1 MKGFYITNMKNIKFS
16 KIFRLVRWKE
26 VLAVIILLLAFVF
39 FRSER
44 HELATIGPQL
54 QNSKLSWVLT
64 GILLTLIY
72 VLLQGLMYVTSF
84 RATQLNV
91 GISDATVLFLKR
103 NFLSVFLPAGGV
115 SSLAYLP
122 RNIRTKGYKSSKIHQ
137 ASAIY
142 GFVGLLTVM
151 IVGIPLIAY
160 AVLINKS
167 FNDSWVGIIVLA
179 AILLGSYSAFVS
191 FRKKNSLYRF
201 LDRKFPKFIASIDEI
216 FNNEIDRKYF
226 WITILVSVLIEFCG
240 VFHLLIAMYA
250 FGVPASFS
258 AAAISYVVS
267 ILLMIVSPFL
277 RGLGAVEFSLTYI
290 LTNFGYSH
298 ADGLGITLLY
308 RFFEFWIPLVL
319 GIFAYRWSGRKLL
332 ARILPVVMIFLL
344 GIINILSVITPALTD
359 RLHILKGYL
368 PWELI
373 HISKMI
379 TLISGVLLLVTSANL
394 FRGYKRAWYFAVA
407 LTIVSIIFNLSK
419 ALDYEEA
426 LFSAFTLGLLWY
438 SRKEYIF
445 TTKIVSL
452 QRGFSWFLGIFTI
465 ILIFNYFSFYFISK
479 SHFGIDFTKKEA
491 LYYTLYTFLLFKDS
505 GLTPLTGFA
514 RDFQNLNY
522 ILGVI
527 SWLVLI
533 LSFYKTHSWVVKD
546 EKENAINAKQLIEEF
561 GTSSLDYF
569 KLAKEKEFY
578 FSEEI
583 NGVVSFRT
591 ANGFAVV
598 LEEPVCAEHHKTDLI
613 REFDLFCKKNN
624 LKTCYYRVSESG
636 IIYFNPLKKQ
646 KLFIGQDAILDA
658 EGFTLT
664 GKDKKTI
671 RNGINAVEKSGYTTE
686 IRYAPQDDKTIDQ
699 IQSVSDEWLR
709 EFDKKEIV
717 FAEGMFDRDTVRN
730 QDLITISDNNG
741 RCVAFLNII
750 PHCAPDECS
759 YDMIRKTEDAPN
771 GSTDVL
777 IVKLV
782 EYAKSK
788 NLKYINMG
796 MTPMAGIQQTH
807 NTAED
812 IMKFAYQRVGS
823 FKHYQTL
830 RNFKE
835 KYASLWED
843 QYLVYNSDFELL
855 QIPTALN
862 KVMKPQKN
870 EE

>member
-1 MKGFYITNMKNIKFS
+1 
-16 KIFRLVRWKE
+16 
-26 VLAVIILLLAFVF
+26 
-39 FRSER
+39 
-44 HELATIGPQL
+44 
-54 QNSKLSWVLT
+54 
-64 GILLTLIY
+64 
-72 VLLQGLMYVTSF
+72 MYVTSF
-84 RATQLNV
+84 RATHLNV
-91 GISDATVLFLKR
+91 SISDATVLFLKR

-122 RNIRTKGYKSSKIHQ
+122 RNIRTKGYKSSKVHQ

-151 IVGIPLIAY
+151 LVGIPLIAY
-160 AVLINKS
+160 AVLINKN
-167 FNDSWVGIIVLA
+167 FNDSWIGILVLA
-179 AILLGSYSAFVS
+179 VILLGSYLVFIS
-191 FRKKNSLYRF
+191 FRNKNSFYRF
-201 LDRKFPKFIASIDEI
+201 LDKKFPKFISSTDEI
-216 FNNEIDRKYF
+216 FNNDIDKRYF
-226 WITILVSVLIEFCG
+226 WITVLVSILIEFCG

-250 FGVPASFS
+250 FGVPASFT
-258 AAAISYVVS
+258 AAAISYVASV
-267 ILLMIVSPFL
+267 LLMIISPFL

-290 LTNFGYSH
+290 LANFGYDH

-319 GIFAYRWSGRKLL
+319 GIVAYLWSGRKLF

-359 RLHILKGYL
+359 RLHILKNYL

-394 FRGYKRAWYFAVA
+394 FRGYKRAWYFAVI
-407 LTIVSIIFNLSK
+407 LTIFSIIFNLSK

-438 SRKEYIF
+438 TRKEYIF
-445 TTKIVSL
+445 TTKAISL
-452 QRGFSWFLGIFTI
+452 QRGFSWFLGIFTA

-479 SHFGIDFTKKEA
+479 SHFGIDFTKEEA

-533 LSFYKTHSWVVKD
+533 LSFYRTHSRVEKD
-546 EKENAINAKQLIEEF
+546 DQENHINAQNLVEEY

-569 KLAKEKEFY
+569 KLTNEKQFY

-583 NGVVSFRT
+583 NGMVSFRT

-598 LEEPVCAEHHKTDLI
+598 LEDPVCTEQNKTDLI
-613 REFDLFCKKNN
+613 NEFDQYCSKNS
-624 LKTCYYRVSESG
+624 LKTCYYRVGENG
-636 IIYFNPLKKQ
+636 IVYFNPLKKQ
-646 KLFIGQDAILDA
+646 KLFIGQDAILDT
-658 EGFTLT
+658 ETFSLT

-671 RNGINAVEKSGYTTE
+671 RNGINAVEKAGYVTT
-686 IRYAPQDDKTIDQ
+686 IHYAPQNDDIIDQ

-717 FAEGMFDRDTVRN
+717 FAEGMFDREVVKN
-730 QDLITISDNNG
+730 QDLITIFDADG
-741 RCVAFLNII
+741 TCVAFLNII

-759 YDMIRKTEDAPN
+759 YDMIRKTENAPN
-771 GSTDVL
+771 GSVDVL

-796 MTPMAGIQQTH
+796 MTPMAGIQETS

-812 IMKFAYQRVGS
+812 ILKFVYQRVGS

-835 KYASLWED
+835 KYADLWENK
-843 QYLVYNSDFELL
+843 YLLYNNDFELL

>member
-1 MKGFYITNMKNIKFS
+1 MKKINFS
-16 KIFRLVRWKE
+16 KIFKLVRWKE
-26 VLAVIILLLAFVF
+26 VLAVAILLLAFVF

-44 HELATIGPQL
+44 HELASIGPEL
-54 QNSKLSWVLT
+54 ENAKSGWILIGVL
-64 GILLTLIY
+64 LAFVY
-72 VLLQGLMYVTSF
+72 VFLQGLMYVTSF
-84 RATQLNV
+84 RATKLNV
-91 GISDATVLFLKR
+91 SISDATSLFLKR

-151 IVGIPLIAY
+151 VVGIPLIAY
-160 AVLINKS
+160 AVLINKN
-167 FNDSWVGIIVLA
+167 FNDSWVGILVLA
-179 AILLGSYSAFVS
+179 VILLGSYLIFIS
-191 FRKKNSLYRF
+191 FRKKNSFYRF
-201 LDRKFPKFIASIDEI
+201 LDKKFPKFISSLDEI
-216 FNNEIDRKYF
+216 FNNEIDKKYF
-226 WITILVSVLIEFCG
+226 WITILVSIIIEFCG

-290 LTNFGYSH
+290 LANFGYKH
-298 ADGLGITLLY
+298 ADGLGITLVY
-308 RFFEFWIPLVL
+308 RFFEFWIPLIL
-319 GIFAYRWSGRKLL
+319 GVVAYLWSGRKLF

-359 RLHILKGYL
+359 RLHILKNYL

-379 TLISGVLLLVTSANL
+379 TLISGVLLLATSANL
-394 FRGYKRAWYFAVA
+394 FRGYKRAWYFAVI
-407 LTIVSIIFNLSK
+407 LTVFSIIFNLSK

-426 LFSAFTLGLLWY
+426 LFSAFTLGLLLY
-438 SRKEYIF
+438 TRKEYIF

-452 QRGFSWFLGIFTI
+452 QKGFSWFLGIFTV

-479 SHFGIDFTKKEA
+479 SHFGIDFTKEEA
-491 LYYTLYTFLLFKDS
+491 LYYTLHTFLLFKDS

-522 ILGVI
+522 ILGAI

-533 LSFYKTHSWVVKD
+533 FSFYRTHSRVEKD
-546 EKENAINAKQLIEEF
+546 DKENHTTAQQLVEEF
-561 GTSSLDYF
+561 GSSSLDYF
-569 KLAKEKEFY
+569 KLTGEKQFY

-583 NGVVSFRT
+583 NGMVSFRT

-598 LEEPVCAEHHKTDLI
+598 LEDPVCVEQNKTDLI
-613 REFDLFCKKNN
+613 REFDQYCNSNN
-624 LKTCYYRVSESG
+624 LKTCYYRVGENA
-636 IIYFNPLKKQ
+636 IVYFNPLKKQ
-646 KLFIGQDAILDA
+646 KLFIGQDAIVDA
-658 EGFTLT
+658 EKFSLS
-664 GKDKKTI
+664 GKDRKTI
-671 RNGINAVEKSGYTTE
+671 RNGINAVEKSGYTTS
-686 IRYAPQDDKTIDQ
+686 IRYAPQNEDIIDH
-699 IQSVSDEWLR
+699 IQKVSDEWLR

-717 FAEGMFDRDTVRN
+717 FAEGMFDREVVKN
-730 QDLITISDNNG
+730 QDLITIFDG
-741 RCVAFLNII
+741 DGICVAFLNII

-759 YDMIRKTEDAPN
+759 YDMIRKTENAPN
-771 GSTDVL
+771 GSVDVL

-788 NLKYINMG
+788 NLKYVNMG
-796 MTPMAGIQQTH
+796 MTPMAGIQETN

-835 KYASLWED
+835 KYADIWENK
-843 QYLVYNSDFELL
+843 YLVYNNDFELL
-855 QIPTALN
+855 QIPTTLS

>member
-1 MKGFYITNMKNIKFS
+1 MKNVKFS
-16 KIFRLVRWKE
+16 KVFKLVRWKE
-26 VLAVIILLLAFVF
+26 VVAVIILLLAFVF

-44 HELATIGPQL
+44 HELATIGPEL
-54 QNSKLSWVLT
+54 QNSKLEWVLV
-64 GILLTLIY
+64 GVLLTFVY

-91 GISDATVLFLKR
+91 SLSDATSLFLKR
-103 NFLSVFLPAGGV
+103 NFLSIFLPAGGV

-160 AVLINKS
+160 AVFINKN
-167 FNDSWVGIIVLA
+167 FNDSWVGIVVLA
-179 AILLGSYSAFVS
+179 AILLGSYLLFIS
-191 FRKKNSLYRF
+191 FRKKNSFYQF
-201 LDRKFPKFIASIDEI
+201 LDKKFPKFISSIDEI
-216 FNNEIDRKYF
+216 FSNEIDKRYF
-226 WITILVSVLIEFCG
+226 WITVLVSVVIEFCG

-290 LTNFGYSH
+290 LANFGYKH
-298 ADGLGITLLY
+298 ADSLGITLLY
-308 RFFEFWIPLVL
+308 RFFEFWIPLLL
-319 GIFAYRWSGRKLL
+319 GIAAYLWSGRKLF
-332 ARILPVVMIFLL
+332 ARISPVVMIFLL

-359 RLHILKGYL
+359 RLHILKNYL

-394 FRGYKRAWYFAVA
+394 FRGYKRAWYFALT
-407 LTIVSIIFNLSK
+407 LTIFSIIFNLLK

-426 LFSAFTLGLLWY
+426 LFASFTLGLLWY
-438 SRKEYIF
+438 SRKEYSF

-465 ILIFNYFSFYFISK
+465 ILVFNYFSFYFISK
-479 SHFGIDFTKKEA
+479 SHFGIDFTKEEA
-491 LYYTLYTFLLFKDS
+491 LYYTLHTFLLFKDS

-533 LSFYKTHSWVVKD
+533 LSFYRTHSWVKKD
-546 EKENAINAKQLIEEF
+546 QKENHIAAEHLVEQY
-561 GTSSLDYF
+561 GASSLDYF
-569 KLAKEKEFY
+569 KLTKEKQFY

-583 NGVVSFRT
+583 NGLVSFRA

-598 LEEPVCAEHHKTDLI
+598 LEEPVCAEQHKTDLI
-613 REFDLFCKKNN
+613 KEFDQYCKKNS

-636 IIYFNPLKKQ
+636 IPYFNPLKKQ

-658 EGFTLT
+658 ENFSLT

-671 RNGINAVEKSGYTTE
+671 RNGINAVEKSGYTTT
-686 IRYAPQDDKTIDQ
+686 ILYAPQNNDIIDH

-717 FAEGMFDRDTVRN
+717 FAEGMFDREVVRD
-730 QDLITISDNNG
+730 QDLITIFDADG
-741 RCVAFLNII
+741 LCVAFLNII
-750 PHCAPDECS
+750 PYCAPDECS
-759 YDMIRKTEDAPN
+759 YDMIRKTENAPN
-771 GSTDVL
+771 GSVDVL

-788 NLKYINMG
+788 NLKYVNMG
-796 MTPMAGIQQTH
+796 MTPMAGIEQPN
-807 NTAED
+807 NTAEE

-835 KYASLWED
+835 KYADIWENK
-843 QYLVYNSDFELL
+843 YLVYNNDFELL

>member
-1 MKGFYITNMKNIKFS
+1 MKNVKFS
-16 KIFRLVRWKE
+16 KIFKLVRWKE
-26 VLAVIILLLAFVF
+26 VVAVIILLLAFVF

-44 HELATIGPQL
+44 HELATIGPEL
-54 QNSKLSWVLT
+54 QNSKLEWIIIGV
-64 GILLTLIY
+64 LLTFVY

-91 GISDATVLFLKR
+91 SISDATSLFLKR
-103 NFLSVFLPAGGV
+103 NFLSIFLPAGGV

-160 AVLINKS
+160 AVLINKN

-179 AILLGSYSAFVS
+179 AILLGTYLLFIS
-191 FRKKNSLYRF
+191 FRKKNSFYKF
-201 LDRKFPKFIASIDEI
+201 LDKKFPKFISSIDEI
-216 FNNEIDRKYF
+216 FSNEIDKRYF
-226 WITILVSVLIEFCG
+226 WITVLVSIVIEFCG

-290 LTNFGYSH
+290 LANFGYKH
-298 ADGLGITLLY
+298 ADSLGITLLY
-308 RFFEFWIPLVL
+308 RFFEFWIPLLL
-319 GIFAYRWSGRKLL
+319 GIVAYLWSGRKLF

-359 RLHILKGYL
+359 RLHILKNYL

-394 FRGYKRAWYFAVA
+394 FRGYKRAWYFAVT
-407 LTIVSIIFNLSK
+407 LTIFSIVFNLLK

-426 LFSAFTLGLLWY
+426 LFASFTLGLLWY
-438 SRKEYIF
+438 SRKEYSF

-465 ILIFNYFSFYFISK
+465 ILVFNYFSFYFISK
-479 SHFGIDFTKKEA
+479 SHFGIDFTKEEA
-491 LYYTLYTFLLFKDS
+491 LYYTLHTFLLFTDS

-533 LSFYKTHSWVVKD
+533 LSFYRTHSRVEKD
-546 EKENAINAKQLIEEF
+546 QKENHITVQHLVEQY

-569 KLAKEKEFY
+569 KLTKEKQFY

-583 NGVVSFRT
+583 NGFVSFRT

-598 LEEPVCAEHHKTDLI
+598 LEEPVCAEQQKTDLI
-613 REFDLFCKKNN
+613 KEFDQYCKKNS

-636 IIYFNPLKKQ
+636 IPYFNPLKKQ

-658 EGFTLT
+658 ENFSLT

-671 RNGINAVEKSGYTTE
+671 RNGINAVEKSGYTTT
-686 IRYAPQDDKTIDQ
+686 ILQAPQNNDIIDH

-717 FAEGMFDRDTVRN
+717 FAEGMFDREVVRN
-730 QDLITISDNNG
+730 QDLITIFDADG
-741 RCVAFLNII
+741 TCVAFLNII

-759 YDMIRKTEDAPN
+759 YDMIRKTENAPN
-771 GSTDVL
+771 GSVDVL

-788 NLKYINMG
+788 NLKYVNMG
-796 MTPMAGIQQTH
+796 MTPMAGIEQPN
-807 NTAED
+807 NTAEE
-812 IMKFAYQRVGS
+812 IMKFVYQRVGS

-835 KYASLWED
+835 KYANIWENK
-843 QYLVYNSDFELL
+843 YLVYSNDFELL
-855 QIPTALN
+855 QIPTTLS